1 MATASSL
8 SVRMRN
14 YNSESSID
22 WTVLSVTGRD
32 PPFLVSSEYAFIFSS
47 QILLRG
53 FLTFV
58 LYYIWTEIFVVIFMS
73 VSPCWSFFFVNW
85 VKGGWKNNFFSPEL
99 TVSTEFRFG
108 VSQYSL
114 LLTNILPAYFLL
126 QFFIGASSRNS
137 ITWSWKMW
145 NSIVFCKTLWRLWR
159 LHMFSHNWNVII
171 ISVFLSNME
180 GITWG

>member
-14 YNSESSID
+14 YNSQSSID

-32 PPFLVSSEYAFIFSS
+32 PPFLVSSWYAFIFWWISCF
-47 QILLRG
+47 RYNYRRYYK

-58 LYYIWTEIFVVIFMS
+58 LYYLWTEILVVILKS
-73 VSPCWSFFFVNW
+73 VSPCWSIFFVNW
-85 VKGGWKNNFFSPEL
+85 VKNASNNDFFSLEL
-99 TVSTEFRFG
+99 TVSTEFQCG

-137 ITWSWKMW
+137 INWNWKMW

-159 LHMFSHNWNVII
+159 
-171 ISVFLSNME
+171 
-180 GITWG
+180 